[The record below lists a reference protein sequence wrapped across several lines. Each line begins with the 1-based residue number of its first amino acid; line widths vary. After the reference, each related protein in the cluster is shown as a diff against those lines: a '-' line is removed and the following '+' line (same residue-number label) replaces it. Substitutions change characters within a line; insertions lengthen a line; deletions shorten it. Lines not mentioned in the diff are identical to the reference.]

1 MLSNKNNKSSDF
13 SKIIVS
19 LASPESIL
27 ENSFG
32 EVTAPETINYRTFK
46 PEMGGLFCERT
57 FGPVKDW
64 ECHCGKYKSCLLYTS
79 PSPRDISGSRMPS
92 SA

>member
-1 MLSNKNNKSSDF
+1 MISKNTTKSSDF

-32 EVTAPETINYRTFK
+32 EVTAPETIN
-46 PEMGGLFCERT
+46 
-57 FGPVKDW
+57 
-64 ECHCGKYKSCLLYTS
+64 
-79 PSPRDISGSRMPS
+79 
-92 SA
+92 